1 MSRFSALSSIAL
13 TLFVFAGFANAD
25 TIQFRFDATLDT
37 GPLAGT
43 TFPGTGSYDNQG
55 ETGIGQEYFSL
66 TSLDF
71 TLLGASFTRAGID
84 QGGQAI
90 LNDGVMFTF
99 TAAFFPPPP
108 TTSVTD
114 IAFGFGGPGIIGYT
128 VVGSSDIGSGS
139 YTLTSV
145 PEPAALN
152 IALLGLVAVAA
163 ACFRSDK
170 LRRRRGGA
178 ETYLCR
184 VGTHADTN
192 SLSVP

>member
-1 MSRFSALSSIAL
+1 MSRFSAASAIAL
-13 TLFVFAGFANAD
+13 TLFVLAGSANAD
-25 TIQFRFDATLDT
+25 MIHFQFDATLNT

-43 TFPGTGSYDNQG
+43 VFPGTGSYDNEG
-55 ETGIGQEYFSL
+55 ETGIGQEFFSL

-71 TLLGASFTRAGID
+71 TLLGASFTRADID

-108 TTSVTD
+108 TTSVSD

-128 VVGSSDIGSGS
+128 VLGSSDIGSGS
-139 YTLTSV
+139 FTLTSV

-152 IALLGLVAVAA
+152 IALLGLVTIAVAS
-163 ACFRSDK
+163 FRFNQA
-170 LRRRRGGA
+170 RR
-178 ETYLCR
+178 
-184 VGTHADTN
+184 
-192 SLSVP
+192 SLS